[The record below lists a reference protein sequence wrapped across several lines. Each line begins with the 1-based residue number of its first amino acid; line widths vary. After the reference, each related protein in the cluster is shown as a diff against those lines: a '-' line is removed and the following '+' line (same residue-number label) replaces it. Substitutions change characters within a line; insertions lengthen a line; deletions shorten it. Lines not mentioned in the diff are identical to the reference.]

1 MDSRQTLEE
10 MTRPVLEHPCLMDD
24 VPFTIAIRRSTALAQ
39 LIIRTVLSQ
48 DDLVIMD
55 VHAQANIPSNGT
67 HGVVF
72 DALCIDSCG
81 NMYDVEVQK
90 GHFRD
95 LPKRAAFYEAM
106 LTVHSLKAG
115 TPGYGGIPER
125 CVIFICDDDV
135 EGEGRGV
142 YDYAMR
148 RDDGKKLGDGGRI
161 VFVNRAY
168 RNDDEAIG
176 RLMADMGQKDPQRAF
191 NEEVR
196 ESLTRLAGQEGRREM
211 SEEMERIYNMVYSE
225 GMTAGRAEGEKIGEA
240 RGKDE
245 GKTEI
250 AARMLKCGRYTLEEI
265 LEMTGLTAEQVGEAA
280 AAYET
285 R

>member
-1 MDSRQTLEE
+1 MWEQTLQFIFY
-10 MTRPVLEHPCLMDD
+10 RISKNIPKKPKSRIFFQQRHHSGAHLD
-24 VPFTIAIRRSTALAQ
+24 SGS
-39 LIIRTVLSQ
+39 LSQ
-48 DDLVIMD
+48 LL
-55 VHAQANIPSNGT
+55 
-67 HGVVF
+67 HGVVLRYR
-72 DALCIDSCG
+72 DVALPAL
-81 NMYDVEVQK
+81 
-90 GHFRD
+90 
-95 LPKRAAFYEAM
+95 LPNGA
-106 LTVHSLKAG
+106 
-115 TPGYGGIPER
+115 
-125 CVIFICDDDV
+125 
-135 EGEGRGV
+135 GEGRVGV
-142 YDYAMR
+142 S
-148 RDDGKKLGDGGRI
+148 
-161 VFVNRAY
+161 
-168 RNDDEAIG
+168 
-176 RLMADMGQKDPQRAF
+176 GQKDPQRAF